1 MVRSDRTSA
10 GRAPSRLWYLD
21 ASAAAKLVVAEPESD
36 ALRAWCADLVGRH
49 ERAVV
54 SDLTRA
60 EVLRVARRSPDDLL
74 SPAHRILTEFEIV
87 GVPAEAFDRAATIH
101 PPTLRTLDALHL
113 AAALQLGAALA
124 GVVTYDQ
131 RLADAA
137 DLQGMARTAPGRDR

>member
-1 MVRSDRTSA
+1 MVSSDRASV
-10 GRAPSRLWYLD
+10 GGAPSRLWYLD
-21 ASAAAKLVVAEPESD
+21 ASAAAKLVVEEPESD
-36 ALRAWCADLVGRH
+36 ALRAWCADLVGRR
-49 ERAVV
+49 EQAVV

-74 SPAHRILTEFEIV
+74 FPAHRVLTEFEIV
-87 GVPAEAFDRAATIH
+87 GVPQEAFERASAIR

-124 GVVTYDQ
+124 GVVTYDR
-131 RLADAA
+131 RLAEAA